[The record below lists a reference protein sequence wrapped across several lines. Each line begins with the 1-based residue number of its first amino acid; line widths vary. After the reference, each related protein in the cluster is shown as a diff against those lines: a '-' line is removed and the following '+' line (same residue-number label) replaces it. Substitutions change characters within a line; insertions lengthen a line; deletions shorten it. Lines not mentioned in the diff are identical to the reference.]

1 MEEVWK
7 DIKGFEGKYQISN
20 KGRVKRNTRFDNRN
34 VILPEKILSP
44 YYNKGG
50 YLYID
55 FEVNGV
61 KTRHAIHRL
70 IAQAFIPN
78 PYNYPIINH
87 INEIKDD
94 NRIENLE
101 WCTHSY
107 NLSYGHRAEKALIS
121 RKTNNSR
128 TQQLEVEQR
137 DLNGNL
143 IATFVSI
150 SDASRQTNISCWA
163 IWQSC
168 NKGHIT
174 NKQFKWNYKKQ

>member
-20 KGRVKRNTRFDNRN
+20 KGRVKRNIRFNSRN
-34 VILPEKILSP
+34 ILLPEKILSP
-44 YYNKGG
+44 YYSKGG
-50 YLYID
+50 YLYIN
-55 FEVNGV
+55 FEIDGI
-61 KTRHAIHRL
+61 KTRHAMHRL
-70 IAQAFIPN
+70 IADAFIPN
-78 PYNYPIINH
+78 PNNYPIINH

-101 WCTHSY
+101 WCTYSY
-107 NLSYGHRAEKALIS
+107 NLSYGHRVEKVLIS
-121 RKTNNSR
+121 RKINNSK

-137 DLNGNL
+137 DLNNNL
-143 IATFVSI
+143 IATFMSI
-150 SDASRQTNISCWA
+150 SDASKKTSISCGA

-174 NKQFKWNYKKQ
+174 NKQYKWNYKK